1 MDNTWHA
8 RGTGQCPSD
17 PRFTKYQ
24 NKNNKTTT
32 LAVLILVAILYQD
45 VEDILGVWGSGR
57 VVRLDCRW

>member
-1 MDNTWHA
+1 MDNTCHA
-8 RGTGQCPSD
+8 RGIGQCPSD

-24 NKNNKTTT
+24 NNNKTTK

-57 VVRLDCRW
+57 VVWLGCRW

>member
-24 NKNNKTTT
+24 NNNKTTK